1 MAWLLI
7 TLVTLSVLPLVHLQ
21 TECPLITASEL
32 PGLMSEALSSTQ
44 QGQTVTVQQLLE
56 HNVVCLAQGTVKNQY
71 RMVSVIASYLLSGS
85 STLTEN
91 QFHFQCVSGS
101 WSTNVLNDVGLSLSQ
116 SPLSGN
122 LTTPLRRDC
131 RLCIDIPGSSNDE
144 HCVGKRGM
152 MQTLT
157 ILRRERRFFHL
168 YSSSTIMRSHD
179 FCGSLL

>member
-44 QGQTVTVQQLLE
+44 QGQTVTVQQLLK

-91 QFHFQCVSGS
+91 QFHFQCESGS
-101 WSTNVLNDVGLSLSQ
+101 WTTNVLSNVGFSLSQ

-131 RLCIDIPGSSNDE
+131 RLCTDIIANSSDDE

-152 MQTLT
+152 MQTRT
-157 ILRRERRFFHL
+157 ILKREDSYHHYGSR
-168 YSSSTIMRSHD
+168 TIMQ
-179 FCGSLL
+179 